1 MQDLMVVGF
10 IVDDILRVGF
20 KNDKVTRAR
29 NICQG
34 HKVNVGAES
43 GHRRGHMQGLMVV
56 GFIVD
61 EILRVGFKNDK
72 VTRAR
77 NIGQGH

>member
-1 MQDLMVVGF
+1 
-10 IVDDILRVGF
+10 
-20 KNDKVTRAR
+20 
-29 NICQG
+29 
-34 HKVNVGAES
+34 
-43 GHRRGHMQGLMVV
+43 MQGLMVV
-56 GFIVD
+56 GFTVD

>member
-1 MQDLMVVGF
+1 
-10 IVDDILRVGF
+10 
-20 KNDKVTRAR
+20 
-29 NICQG
+29 
-34 HKVNVGAES
+34 
-43 GHRRGHMQGLMVV
+43 MQGLMVE

-72 VTRAR
+72 FTRAR